1 MMLVGGLSKIHVL
14 PSEVIGRIAAGEV
27 VERPAAVVKELIENS
42 LDAGST
48 SIAVEIQD
56 GGLGLIRVTD
66 NGEGMSRQDAVLAFE
81 RHATSKLRSD
91 ADLDT
96 VQTLGFRGEA
106 LPSIAAVSRV
116 RITTAA
122 PGQQVGTRISIAGGG
137 VETVEDVACVPG
149 TRIDVQS
156 LFFNTPARKKFLKTP
171 ATEFSHI
178 TQAVQQ
184 ASLAWPQVHFK
195 LMHNG
200 YEVLNCPAVSRH
212 RDRIAQIYRDAFV
225 DRTLE
230 VDAEQQGFGI
240 KGYIVDPVRARA
252 TKAPQ
257 DLFVNRRPIRN
268 PTVLHALSDGYSAFL
283 AKGHHPVFVLFMD
296 LDSRRVDVNV
306 HPMKREVRF
315 VDAETVHRVVRSAV
329 RETLGSRV
337 TAMSPPDVPLEAG
350 NLSQLE
356 QRSDGQLMSRP
367 LDVMSD
373 RRGRP
378 SAPVPEGADLSGI
391 QSALIAEGSP
401 AYQESHDTVIPLGQ
415 MARTFLVAQV
425 GEELHVVD
433 QHTAH
438 ERVLFERLR
447 KQWRDRLLVSQPLL
461 LPQSIEVSAQQ
472 AEVIQTHAA
481 DLDQL
486 GLSIEPFGSGACL
499 VRALPAILAHADAE
513 ALVHDLVEDLAQW
526 DSLSSL
532 EERVTP
538 IMASLACHGAVRAG
552 RSMALPEIK
561 RLVEEWVEEGRIMT
575 CPHGR
580 RVAFRLSVD
589 ELARMFNRT

>member
-106 LPSIAAVSRV
+106 LPSIAAVSQV

-122 PGQQVGTRISIAGGG
+122 PGQQVGTKISIAGGA

-195 LMHNG
+195 LTHNG

-212 RDRIAQIYRDAFV
+212 RDRISQIYREAFV

-296 LDSRRVDVNV
+296 VDSRRVDVNV

-337 TAMSPPDVPLEAG
+337 TAMSPPDVPLEAVH
-350 NLSQLE
+350 LSQLE
-356 QRSDGQLMSRP
+356 QRSDGQLMPRP
-367 LDVMSD
+367 LGVMSD

-378 SAPVPEGADLSGI
+378 SVPVPEGADLSGI

-401 AYQESHDTVIPLGQ
+401 AYQESHDAVIPLGQ

-425 GEELHVVD
+425 GDELHVVD

-461 LPQSIEVSAQQ
+461 LPQPIEVSAQQ
-472 AEVIQTHAA
+472 AEVLQTHAA

>member
-1 MMLVGGLSKIHVL
+1 MSIVGG
-14 PSEVIGRIAAGEV
+14 R
-27 VERPAAVVKELIENS
+27 VEAV
-42 LDAGST
+42 D
-48 SIAVEIQD
+48 
-56 GGLGLIRVTD
+56 
-66 NGEGMSRQDAVLAFE
+66 
-81 RHATSKLRSD
+81 
-91 ADLDT
+91 
-96 VQTLGFRGEA
+96 
-106 LPSIAAVSRV
+106 
-116 RITTAA
+116 
-122 PGQQVGTRISIAGGG
+122 
-137 VETVEDVACVPG
+137 DVAGVPG

-156 LFFNTPARKKFLKTP
+156 LFFNTPARKKFLKTA

-178 TQAVQQ
+178 SQAVQQ

-195 LMHNG
+195 LIHNG

-212 RDRIAQIYRDAFV
+212 RDRVSQIYREAFV

-230 VDAEQQGFGI
+230 IDAEQQGFGI

-296 LDSRRVDVNV
+296 VDSRRVDVNV

-329 RETLGSRV
+329 RETLGSR
-337 TAMSPPDVPLEAG
+337 AIAISSRSFDVPLDAG
-350 NLSQLE
+350 NLPQAGRRPGGELTSGLVDVATERHE
-356 QRSDGQLMSRP
+356 QASMHLP
-367 LDVMSD
+367 K
-373 RRGRP
+373 
-378 SAPVPEGADLSGI
+378 GADLPRI
-391 QSALIAEGSP
+391 QPSLVAETSP
-401 AYQESHDTVIPLGQ
+401 AYQQSHDAVLPLGQ

-447 KQWRDRLLVSQPLL
+447 RQWRDRLLVSQPLL
-461 LPQSIEVSAQQ
+461 LPQPIEVSAQQ
-472 AEVIQTHAA
+472 AEIIRTHAA

>member
-1 MMLVGGLSKIHVL
+1 MMLGGSSKIHVL
-14 PSEVIGRIAAGEV
+14 SSEVIGRIAAGEV

-66 NGEGMSRQDAVLAFE
+66 NGEGMSRQDALLAFE

-91 ADLDT
+91 SDLDT
-96 VQTLGFRGEA
+96 VKTLGFRGEA
-106 LPSIAAVSRV
+106 LPSIAAVSRMNV
-116 RITTAA
+116 TTAV
-122 PGQQVGTRISIAGGG
+122 PGQHVGTKMTLVGGR
-137 VETVEDVACVPG
+137 VETIDDVAGIPG
-149 TRIDVQS
+149 TRIEVQA
-156 LFFNTPARKKFLKTP
+156 LFFNTPARKKFLKTA

-184 ASLAWPQVHFK
+184 ASLAWPHVQFK
-195 LMHNG
+195 LTHNG

-212 RDRIAQIYRDAFV
+212 RDRISQVYRETFV

-230 VDAEQQGFGI
+230 IGAEHQGFGI

-257 DLFVNRRPIRN
+257 DLFVNRRPIKN
-268 PTVLHALSDGYSAFL
+268 PTVMHALSDGYSAFL

-296 LDSRRVDVNV
+296 VDSRRVDVNM

-315 VDAETVHRVVRSAV
+315 VDAEAVHRVVRSAV
-329 RETLGSRV
+329 RETLGGRA
-337 TAMSPPDVPLEAG
+337 TAISPRSFDAPSEAGDRRPGQRPGGDPKPAPVHITNETHGQSSINSLEA
-350 NLSQLE
+350 
-356 QRSDGQLMSRP
+356 
-367 LDVMSD
+367 
-373 RRGRP
+373 
-378 SAPVPEGADLSGI
+378 ADLTGI
-391 QSALIAEGSP
+391 QPSLIAEASP
-401 AYQESHDTVIPLGQ
+401 AYHECKDAVIPLGQ
-415 MARTFLVAQV
+415 MACTFLVAQV

-447 KQWRDRLLVSQPLL
+447 RQWRNRLLISQPLL
-461 LPQSIEVSAQQ
+461 LPQPVEVSAQQ
-472 AEVIQTHAA
+472 AEVIGTHAA
-481 DLDQL
+481 DLAQL
-486 GLSIEPFGSGACL
+486 GLSIEPFGSGTCL
-499 VRALPAILAHADAE
+499 VRALPAILAHVDTE
-513 ALVHDLVEDLAQW
+513 ALVYDLIDDLAQW

-561 RLVEEWVEEGRIMT
+561 RLIEEWVEEGRITT

-580 RVAFRLSVD
+580 RVTFRLSIE
-589 ELARMFNRT
+589 ELARMFNRI